1 MIFSQIY
8 AQDRENPSARALGKS
23 LDEDRQTEALFTF
36 ICHGKTLI
44 SAI

>member
-8 AQDRENPSARALGKS
+8 AQDRARALGKS